1 MESRERPKRLEV
13 EEYRQWLGHPT
24 TLKVRQYLQDVRDAS
39 AQEWASGVE
48 MTLRE
53 QAYAV
58 AAGDILGLEQHQV
71 EEFYDLKFPP
81 VEGEEPEGEESAEEE
96 KQ

>member
-1 MESRERPKRLEV
+1 
-13 EEYRQWLGHPT
+13 
-24 TLKVRQYLQDVRDAS
+24 
-39 AQEWASGVE
+39 

-81 VEGEEPEGEESAEEE
+81 VEGEEPEGEEGAEEE